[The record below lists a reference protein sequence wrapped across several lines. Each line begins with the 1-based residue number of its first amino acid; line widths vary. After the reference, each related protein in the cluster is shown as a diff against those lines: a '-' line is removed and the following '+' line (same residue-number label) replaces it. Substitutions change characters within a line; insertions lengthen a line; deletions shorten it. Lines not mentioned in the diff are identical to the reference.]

1 MTLPTQ
7 LPDSYWRGELADED
21 PISEY
26 RYNNRPGNINQV
38 LFNVSSADLEF
49 NTVGINDEPDREGAV
64 SNADGGGGGDGSD
77 GDGSDGDDGGSELP
91 EGDVAFDD
99 QNGNGQYD
107 STETTYAES
116 ELYGGTFSKKDVDL
130 VIQRDITA
138 NKNKIDIKTNTL
150 TIDAGVVVSTSEG
163 KNIGF
168 DIESD
173 IDISGA
179 VLIAGGKNA
188 DMNIY
193 ATGDIN
199 AKNTV
204 INFGRDADAEA
215 DGGTLFVNNNGGD
228 KSDGGTYIEDNDGGD
243 ATLILSKGDLDGTP
257 EFGSVEEN

>member
-1 MTLPTQ
+1 M
-7 LPDSYWRGELADED
+7 
-21 PISEY
+21 
-26 RYNNRPGNINQV
+26 
-38 LFNVSSADLEF
+38 
-49 NTVGINDEPDREGAV
+49 
-64 SNADGGGGGDGSD
+64 
-77 GDGSDGDDGGSELP
+77 
-91 EGDVAFDD
+91 
-99 QNGNGQYD
+99 
-107 STETTYAES
+107 
-116 ELYGGTFSKKDVDL
+116 DL

-150 TIDAGVVVSTSEG
+150 TIDAGVVVLTSEG
-163 KNIGF
+163 ENIGF

-204 INFGRDADAEA
+204 INFDSDADAEA

-228 KSDGGTYIEDNDGGD
+228 KSDGETCIEDNDDGD